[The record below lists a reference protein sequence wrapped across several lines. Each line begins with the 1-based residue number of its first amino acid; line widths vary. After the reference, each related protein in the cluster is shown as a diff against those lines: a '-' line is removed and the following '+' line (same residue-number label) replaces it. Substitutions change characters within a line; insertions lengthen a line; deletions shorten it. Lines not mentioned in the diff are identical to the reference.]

1 MTFSAGW
8 RNGAS
13 KRKRPKNIEK
23 KKFTFGVGSSSHNSG
38 NRPITSIVDRSAFTA
53 ARAQMAVQMQPME
66 GMGGNTG
73 VVWIWSATSSLPLMK
88 PTGLSRA
95 WTCTAAPML
104 QCLAFNRSWALSVYD
119 VFHHVFQVIHS
130 MYLMD
135 SLRPGLKEKPRTGT

>member
-1 MTFSAGW
+1 
-8 RNGAS
+8 
-13 KRKRPKNIEK
+13 
-23 KKFTFGVGSSSHNSG
+23 
-38 NRPITSIVDRSAFTA
+38 
-53 ARAQMAVQMQPME
+53 MQPME

-130 MYLMD
+130 MWHVLDGFFTTRVERKTSDRHLRQDKMD
-135 SLRPGLKEKPRTGT
+135 EKPRMHGNADPNIPTNCNSASRNRILLFEQSWK